1 MGRSFIDANVLLEIL
16 FARKHASQCERLLS
30 DPSKVYA
37 ISALTLHIIWYM
49 AECYKLSP
57 VNIGD
62 VLSVFT
68 VLPIT
73 EDAIE
78 LASKRYDGKD
88 FEDCLQAACA
98 ETNDCQEIFTIDKHF
113 QEYSHTA
120 LSLILIDESL

>member
-1 MGRSFIDANVLLEIL
+1 MQRSFIDANVLLEIL
-16 FARKHASQCERLLS
+16 FARKHSSQCERLLS

-37 ISALTLHIIWYM
+37 ISTLTLHIIWYM
-49 AECYKLSP
+49 TERYRLSP
-57 VNIGD
+57 VSVSD
-62 VLSVFT
+62 MLSVFT
-68 VLPIT
+68 ILPIT

-113 QEYSHTA
+113 QKYSHTS
-120 LSLILIDESL
+120 LSLMLIDESL

>member
-1 MGRSFIDANVLLEIL
+1 MKRSFVDANVLLEIL
-16 FARKHASQCERLLS
+16 FARRLSAQCEQLLS

-49 AECYKLSP
+49 AERHKLSP
-57 VNIGD
+57 ANVGD
-62 VLSVFT
+62 MLSVFT
-68 VLPIT
+68 VLPLD

-78 LASKRYDGKD
+78 LATKRYDGRD

-113 QEYSHTA
+113 QEYSHT
-120 LSLILIDESL
+120 SLTVAVVGESL